1 MASLAAQTAQANRDQ
16 PLDASQPA
24 TSRRMK
30 LRALILPALLA
41 TTIGSIYFLPHAGEA
56 ASSAINMTLPAEID
70 SWQLQ
75 TIPPSE
81 AEIGS
86 LAKDTK
92 FAKAICLCPR
102 KGEYTQDGH
111 LIPDRADLSVVLSGH
126 DLNNSIHRP
135 ERCMPAQ
142 GHNILAAKDVT
153 LKLANDRSISVRR
166 LRSIQT
172 LTNATNRK
180 LDRQFDCVTY
190 YFFVGHNRI
199 EHDHLQRTFS
209 DMSDRIVR
217 GIDQRWA
224 YISVSMWFGKIP
236 WIEAPVTEQ
245 EADSKLLSLL
255 AKFAQSQIDWQQITR

>member
-1 MASLAAQTAQANRDQ
+1 MN
-16 PLDASQPA
+16 
-24 TSRRMK
+24 

-41 TTIGSIYFLPHAGEA
+41 TTLSSVHFLPQTGEVA
-56 ASSAINMTLPAEID
+56 QSAIRMNLPAAIG

-75 TIPPSE
+75 TTPPSE
-81 AEIGS
+81 AEIGT

-102 KGEYTQDGH
+102 PGEYSNDGLH
-111 LIPDRADLSVVLSGH
+111 IPDRADLSVVLSGH

-153 LKLANDRSISVRR
+153 LKLANGRSITVRR
-166 LRSIQT
+166 LRSVQT
-172 LTNATNRK
+172 LTNPDNRK
-180 LDRQFDCVTY
+180 LDRHFDCVTY
-190 YFFVGHNRI
+190 YFFVGHDRI
-199 EHDHLQRTFS
+199 EHDHFQRTIS

-224 YISVSMWFGKIP
+224 YVCVSMWFGKIP
-236 WIEAPVTEQ
+236 WIDVPVTEQ
-245 EADSKLLSLL
+245 EADGKLQSLL
-255 AKFAQSQIDWQQITR
+255 AKFAQIQINWQQIAK